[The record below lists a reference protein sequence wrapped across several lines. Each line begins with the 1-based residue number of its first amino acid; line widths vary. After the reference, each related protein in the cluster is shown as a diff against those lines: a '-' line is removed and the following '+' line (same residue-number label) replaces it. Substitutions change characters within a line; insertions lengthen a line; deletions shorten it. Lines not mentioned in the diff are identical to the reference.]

1 MSFLYQ
7 KNTLKIFIFFV
18 CAALQGCAVV
28 GSVLVP
34 LESIDPPKGKY
45 NIGTQVYFWTDSS
58 RGEVY
63 TTDPTDYRELMV
75 QIWYPAEG
83 GENYQKAPHV
93 TFPKKSISSIAKTA
107 GLPTSFGNHG
117 TQLVS
122 NSVFG
127 LSPIQTEKFPLI
139 LFSHGDGG
147 LLTQNTS
154 QVEELV
160 SNGYIVIACNHTYN
174 ASITFDK
181 DGNPIPYKQNVSWNE
196 QAQYHKKYYTNLLI
210 NYRYQDLAFLLQTL
224 KQNNLNDGSANP
236 FKNNIDFENVGA
248 MGHSMGGGTTY
259 IAMLKN
265 NEIKAGVAL
274 DGWFFGLLNEDAQT
288 NTKKPFL
295 HIGQEQFLDKDI
307 EGDIN
312 FSKDGK
318 RNFDIYNTILATNK
332 ESYGV
337 YIKNSLHY
345 SYTDMKLI
353 YNQKAPFALPLDSL
367 GEVDK
372 QIVDQVMDKTVL
384 DFFKFSDRIEQ
395 ATTLRAITK
404 HQFVIYLRQR
414 IQDPVVLKAYRLD
427 Q

>member
-1 MSFLYQ
+1 MTSLYQ
-7 KNTLKIFIFFV
+7 NNTLKIFTFFV
-18 CAALQGCAVV
+18 CVALQGCAVV

-45 NIGTQVYFWTDSS
+45 NIGTQVYFWTDST

-83 GENYQKAPHV
+83 GENYQRAPHV

-107 GLPTSFGNHG
+107 GLPASFGNHG

-127 LSPIQTEKFPLI
+127 LSPIQNEKFPLI

-210 NYRYQDLAFLLQTL
+210 TYRYQDLAFLLQTL
-224 KQNNLNDGSANP
+224 KQNNLNDGSVNP

-265 NEIKAGVAL
+265 NEIKSGVAL

-372 QIVDQVMDKTVL
+372 KIVDQVMDKTVL
-384 DFFKFSDRIEQ
+384 DFFNYSLKGQPFNIKSNDTYNNQ
-395 ATTLRAITK
+395 
-404 HQFVIYLRQR
+404 VIYNKH
-414 IQDPVVLKAYRLD
+414 P
-427 Q
+427 

>member
-34 LESIDPPKGKY
+34 LESIDPPKGQY

-83 GENYQKAPHV
+83 GENYQRAPHV

-107 GLPTSFGNHG
+107 GLPASFGNHG

-127 LSPIQTEKFPLI
+127 LSPIQNEKFPLI

-181 DGNPIPYKQNVSWNE
+181 SGNPIPYKQNVSWNE

-224 KQNNLNDGSANP
+224 KQNNLNDGSVNP

-353 YNQKAPFALPLDSL
+353 YNQDAPLALPLDSL

-372 QIVDQVMDKTVL
+372 NIVDDVVDKTIL
-384 DFFKFSDRIEQ
+384 DFFNYVFQ
-395 ATTLRAITK
+395 NTTFKPEKYNTFND
-404 HQFVIYLRQR
+404 QVIYQ
-414 IQDPVVLKAYRLD
+414 KYNKN
-427 Q
+427 

>member
-1 MSFLYQ
+1 
-7 KNTLKIFIFFV
+7 
-18 CAALQGCAVV
+18 
-28 GSVLVP
+28 
-34 LESIDPPKGKY
+34 
-45 NIGTQVYFWTDSS
+45 
-58 RGEVY
+58 
-63 TTDPTDYRELMV
+63 
-75 QIWYPAEG
+75 
-83 GENYQKAPHV
+83 
-93 TFPKKSISSIAKTA
+93 
-107 GLPTSFGNHG
+107 
-117 TQLVS
+117 
-122 NSVFG
+122 
-127 LSPIQTEKFPLI
+127 
-139 LFSHGDGG
+139 
-147 LLTQNTS
+147 
-154 QVEELV
+154 
-160 SNGYIVIACNHTYN
+160 
-174 ASITFDK
+174 
-181 DGNPIPYKQNVSWNE
+181 
-196 QAQYHKKYYTNLLI
+196 
-210 NYRYQDLAFLLQTL
+210 
-224 KQNNLNDGSANP
+224 
-236 FKNNIDFENVGA
+236 

-353 YNQKAPFALPLDSL
+353 YNQNAPFALPLDSL

-384 DFFKFSDRIEQ
+384 DFFNYSLKGQPFDIKNNNTYNNQ
-395 ATTLRAITK
+395 
-404 HQFVIYLRQR
+404 VIYNTH
-414 IQDPVVLKAYRLD
+414 P
-427 Q
+427 